1 MEVVIIMKINI
12 LKKSNR
18 VISATL
24 EFVAVQRKRGEVDII
39 PLIRDGPGPRVDI
52 ENIVTIGCI

>member
-1 MEVVIIMKINI
+1 MKINI